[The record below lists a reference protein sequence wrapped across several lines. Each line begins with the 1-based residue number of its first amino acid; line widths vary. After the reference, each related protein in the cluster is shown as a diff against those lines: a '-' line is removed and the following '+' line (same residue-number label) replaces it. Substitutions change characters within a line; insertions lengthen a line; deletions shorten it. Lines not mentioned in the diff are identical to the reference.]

1 MPHSFLF
8 GHIPALAKEAP
19 KFPLD
24 AHNQLLM
31 NYVADEYDLRQYGL
45 FYVDIYPIQSDPLLV
60 VISPEV
66 AAQVTQTSQI
76 TYPKHPVLN
85 RDFGRSIGP
94 RGIVGQ
100 EGSEW
105 KELRTMFNPCFSRAN
120 LFSMVPMIVEE
131 SEVFASRLSRLAA
144 VDNFVES
151 LESLVAALTVDIIG
165 WALLGMRFNSQT
177 SSNPL
182 VTSIIKASKLT
193 RNLSDFSP
201 ERLNLWRILKL
212 RYYEAVSNGKIT
224 QMLQRK
230 WSELAASPAQAEG
243 SNAIFDIAIAKYVE
257 KGSKLGDHVTK
268 DFLELMRDK

>member
-8 GHIPALAKEAP
+8 GHIPTLAKETP

-66 AAQVTQTSQI
+66 AVQVTQMSQI

-105 KELRTMFNPCFSRAN
+105 KELRTMFNPGFSRAN

-131 SEVFASRLSRLAA
+131 CEVFASRLSRLAA
-144 VDNFVES
+144 VDSFVES
-151 LESLVAALTVDIIG
+151 LESLVAALTVDVIG
-165 WALLGMRFNSQT
+165 WALLGMRFNSQA